1 MRYILT
7 LAAIFM
13 TLPLLAIGT
22 PAAANCTDKDVR
34 AVGDIG
40 GGPFNVPADTRSL
53 TGPSDEFVKLTAE
66 DCDTDTDTTID
77 QSEAIQKARRDGRRA
92 ASIAASMDAYG
103 WGEGLNVTLNGANSG
118 VGNDDT
124 YAAGLVLGYK
134 HTFANPGVVHSI
146 AGKIGGAA
154 DTTGSDY
161 GASVGVTINFGTF

>member
-7 LAAIFM
+7 LAALFM
-13 TLPLLAIGT
+13 TLPLLAVGT
-22 PAAANCTDKDVR
+22 PSYAGQTCSDKAVN

-40 GGPFNVPADTRSL
+40 GGFFEVPADTRSL
-53 TGPSDEFVKLTAE
+53 TGPSDEFIALQSE
-66 DCDTDTDTTID
+66 DCSNHD
-77 QSEAIQKARRDGRRA
+77 EARRDGRRA

-103 WGEGLNVTLNGANSG
+103 WGEGLNVTLNGANAG

-134 HTFANPGVVHSI
+134 HTFANPGVIHSI

>member
-1 MRYILT
+1 MRYVLT
-7 LAAIFM
+7 AFTFLLA
-13 TLPLLAIGT
+13 LPLLAT
-22 PAAANCTDKDVR
+22 APAAAASCTDKPVT

-40 GGPFNVPADTRSL
+40 GGAFAVPADTRSL
-53 TGPSDEFVKLTAE
+53 TGPSDEFIALQNE
-66 DCDTDTDTTID
+66 DCLNDSDWSDD
-77 QSEAIQKARRDGRRA
+77 VAKARRDGRRA

-118 VGNDDT
+118 LGNDDT

-146 AGKIGGAA
+146 SGKIGGAA

-161 GASVGVTINFGTF
+161 GASVGLTLNFGTF

>member
-1 MRYILT
+1 MRYFLT

-53 TGPSDEFVKLTAE
+53 TGPNDEFIKLTAE
-66 DCDTDTDTTID
+66 DCLNDTDLSDEIS
-77 QSEAIQKARRDGRRA
+77 QARRDGRRA